1 MRGPYPIYRL
11 DFRRSL
17 EYSLHVSSGKSAES
31 FLEQHLVIEPISFL
45 VKLEFKN
52 AFFLGRRKNRKKK
65 SSYQGENQ
73 QQTQPREDS
82 QHINII

>member
-52 AFFLGRRKNRKKK
+52 AFFFRTKEKPKKKNRHTKARTNNKL
-65 SSYQGENQ
+65 SLERILS
-73 QQTQPREDS
+73 T
-82 QHINII
+82 

>member
-52 AFFLGRRKNRKKK
+52 AFF
-65 SSYQGENQ
+65 
-73 QQTQPREDS
+73 
-82 QHINII
+82 